1 MTQTA
6 ACRACGLGLRE
17 GARFCDGC
25 GAAVAA
31 DPSLAEFKQV
41 TILFADVVR
50 SMDIAARV
58 GPERLRE
65 IMTDLFA
72 RSGDIVGR
80 SGGTLNSYTG
90 DGIMALFGAPTAL
103 EDHAFRACVA
113 ALDLQRAAGQ
123 LGADVLRRDGVEFRL
138 RVGINSGR
146 VIAGDISPTSYT
158 AIGDQVGYAQ
168 RMESVA
174 PPGGVMLSEAS
185 ARLVEGVVELGDPEL
200 VRIKGADDPV
210 PARRL
215 LAIAKRGH
223 KDGRGGTLIGRE
235 REVARLMA
243 LLDESL
249 RGAGR
254 SACIVGP
261 AGIGKSR
268 LTEEIAT
275 LATDRDA
282 EVFSTFC
289 QSHTRDI
296 PFHAI
301 SGLLRSVFDVDD
313 VEPDIARE
321 RVRARL
327 PDASAED
334 LTLLDDLLGT
344 RDPAD
349 TLPALDPDARRRR
362 LARLVDAAVTARKS
376 PAVYVIEDVHWID
389 DVSESMLVEFVAAA
403 SATSAFVLLTYRPEY
418 HGALSSIAGADVMD
432 LSPLDGLDSS
442 ALTAL
447 LLGADPSTAGLAVQI
462 AERADG
468 NPFFAEEIV
477 RDLAER
483 GVLQGVPGSYECRRD
498 IAEVTVPATVQAT
511 ISARI
516 DRLGARAKRTLKAAA
531 VIGSRFNANLL
542 ADVQSDPALAD
553 LVQAELIAPLDSSGA
568 EYAFRHPL
576 IRSVAYE
583 SQLRSERAQVH
594 RQLAAEIERREP
606 ARTEQNAALIATH
619 LDTAGDLQA
628 AYGWHM
634 RAAAWLSERDI
645 GAARASWQRAR
656 AVTDRLPAGDPDKI
670 AMRTQPSAM
679 LCATIWISGGS
690 VDDAGFEDLRE
701 MCAASGDQVSLAT
714 GMAGMVMALSGHN
727 RNDEATSLA
736 SELTALLEAIGIPM
750 LTATLL
756 SSATYARAQVGDMV
770 EALRLAQ
777 RAIDLSDD
785 DLVTAQLMLGSPLAR
800 ATMMRGMARLCL
812 GVEGWRTDGDEAIAI
827 AARGDRRSF
836 VSAIMYKYIV
846 AVPVGALSV
855 DEGAL
860 REAAEA
866 LRIAEQVGDDHA
878 LALAR
883 LIRGVVLV
891 HHSDRYRAQ
900 GLDLLVQA
908 RGEAIAKGFTLNAL
922 AIVDPEIA
930 REKARNGDLDGAI
943 ELAGAAIDDMF
954 ARGAMYFRGVTTTF
968 LVEALL
974 ARGADGDLQKAQDA
988 IDRLAEVPVD
998 PGFVLHEI
1006 PLLRLRALMA
1016 RAHGDDDACRELMD
1030 RFRAAAE
1037 AAGFEALVQIR
1048 SPAE

>member
-1 MTQTA
+1 M
-6 ACRACGLGLRE
+6 
-17 GARFCDGC
+17 
-25 GAAVAA
+25 
-31 DPSLAEFKQV
+31 

-72 RSGDIVGR
+72 RSGEIVGR

-113 ALDLQRAAGQ
+113 ALDLQRAAEQ
-123 LGADVLRRDGVEFRL
+123 LGAEVLRRDGVEFRL

-146 VIAGDISPTSYT
+146 VIAGEVSPTSYT
-158 AIGDQVGYAQ
+158 AVGDQVGYAQ

-174 PPGGVMLSEAS
+174 PPGGVMLSDAS
-185 ARLVEGVVELGDPEL
+185 ARLVQGVVELGDPEL

-215 LAIAKRGH
+215 LGIAARGH
-223 KDGRGGTLIGRE
+223 KHGRGGTLIGRA
-235 REVARLMA
+235 REVARLTA
-243 LLDESL
+243 LLDESV

-289 QSHTRDI
+289 QSHTRNL

-301 SGLLRSVFDVDD
+301 SGLLRSVFEVDD
-313 VEPDIARE
+313 VEPDVARE
-321 RVRARL
+321 RVRDRL

-349 TLPALDPDARRRR
+349 TLPGLDPDARRRR
-362 LARLVDAAVTARKS
+362 LARLVNAAVTARKA

-389 DVSESMLVEFVAAA
+389 DVSESMLVEFGAAA
-403 SATSAFVLLTYRPEY
+403 SATSAFVVTTYRPES
-418 HGALSSIAGADVMD
+418 HGALSGIAGSDVID
-432 LSPLDGLDSS
+432 LAPLDGSDRS

-447 LLGADPSTAGLAVQI
+447 LLGTHPSTAGLAVQI

-483 GVLQGVPGSYECRRD
+483 GVLQGVPGHYQCRRD

-516 DRLGARAKRTLKAAA
+516 DRLGVRAKQTLNAAA

-542 ADVQSDPALAD
+542 ADVQSDPALVD
-553 LVQAELIAPLDSSGA
+553 LVQAELIDPLDSAGA

-576 IRSVAYE
+576 IRAVAYE
-583 SQLRSERAQVH
+583 SQLKSERAQVH
-594 RQLAAEIERREP
+594 RQLAAEIERRDP
-606 ARTEQNAALIATH
+606 ARTEENAALIATH
-619 LDTAGDLQA
+619 LETAGDQHA
-628 AYGWHM
+628 AFGWHM

-656 AVTDRLPAGDPDKI
+656 AIADRLPADDPDRV
-670 AMRTQPSAM
+670 AMQITPCAK

-690 VDDAGFEDLRE
+690 VDEAGFAELRE
-701 MCAASGDQVSLAT
+701 LCAASGDQVSLAT
-714 GMAGMVMALSGHN
+714 GMAGMVMALAGHN
-727 RNDEATSLA
+727 RNDEATTLG
-736 SELTALLEAIGIPM
+736 SELTVLLDAIGSPV
-750 LTATLL
+750 LTASLIA
-756 SSATYARAQVGDMV
+756 SASYARAQVGQMT
-770 EALRLAQ
+770 ESLRLAQ
-777 RAIDLSDD
+777 RAVDLTGGDPTMGE
-785 DLVTAQLMLGSPLAR
+785 LLLGSPLAR
-800 ATMMRGMARLCL
+800 ATMMRGVARLCL
-812 GVEGWRTDGDEAIAI
+812 GIEGWRADGDEAMAI
-827 AARGDRRSF
+827 GARVDRRSY
-836 VSAIMYKYIV
+836 VSAVMFKYIV
-846 AVPVGALSV
+846 AVPVGALSADTV
-855 DEGAL
+855 AL
-860 REAAEA
+860 RETAEA
-866 LRIAEQVGDDHA
+866 LRIAEQVGDDHT

-891 HHSDRYRAQ
+891 HHGDQHRAQ

-908 RGEAIAKGFTLNAL
+908 REEALAKGFTLNAL

-954 ARGAMYFRGVTTTF
+954 DRGAMYLRGVATTI
-968 LVEALL
+968 LVESLL

-1016 RAHGDDDACRELMD
+1016 RAQGDDDACRELMAG
-1030 RFRAAAE
+1030 FRAAAE